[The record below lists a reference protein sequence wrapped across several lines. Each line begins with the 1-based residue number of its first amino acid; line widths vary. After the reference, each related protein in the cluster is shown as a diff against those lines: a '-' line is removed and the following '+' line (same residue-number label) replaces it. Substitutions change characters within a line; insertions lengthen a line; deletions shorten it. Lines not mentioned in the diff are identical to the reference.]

1 MVAGKAPPARA
12 TASSYPI
19 KESPDQPH
27 TAPTLLIEIILIM
40 VVQWTFAPFMS
51 PKVSR
56 SQYQVSSRLVL
67 TPIAHNV
74 PLLL

>member
-1 MVAGKAPPARA
+1 MPSLPWA
-12 TASSYPI
+12 TDSSHPI

-27 TAPTLLIEIILIM
+27 TAPTLLIEIIMTM
-40 VVQWTFAPFMS
+40 VVQWTFAPFM
-51 PKVSR
+51 PLKVSR
-56 SQYQVSSRLVL
+56 AQYQVSSRLVL